1 MSELLIQ
8 NYLNELDRYK
18 KFSGSITEGVTSE
31 AFKDLLKAWARQKNL
46 IFINQYEFLSPQKN
60 CIRPDWTILHDL
72 QSPPRLS
79 LYFENQTLH
88 PRTARLS

>member
-31 AFKDLLKAWARQKNL
+31 AFKDLLKAWAKQKNL
-46 IFINQYEFLSPQKN
+46 IFINQYDFCHRKGIESGLTEPSCMIF
-60 CIRPDWTILHDL
+60 R
-72 QSPPRLS
+72 
-79 LYFENQTLH
+79 
-88 PRTARLS
+88 